1 MKPFELDVNLYL
13 IIFRGLVSTVVAA
26 LRYVLQ
32 VPSHPTVC
40 STGSIRKSAAPADNE
55 TQLRNAE
62 NYLGGH
68 VFVADTLEE
77 LAEKMGVPVDA
88 FVSSVARYNELCE
101 KGHDDDF
108 YKLPNYL
115 KPIRQAPFFA
125 IRSHMA
131 TDGVFGGLDA
141 DENVSVLSHGK
152 PVEGLYCA
160 GDTIGNRYI
169 NQGGEKIEC
178 INDFSWAFASGY
190 LAGKK
195 ILCYLG

>member
-1 MKPFELDVNLYL
+1 VDTF
-13 IIFRGLVSTVVAA
+13 VST
-26 LRYVLQ
+26 
-32 VPSHPTVC
+32 
-40 STGSIRKSAAPADNE
+40 
-55 TQLRNAE
+55 
-62 NYLGGH
+62 
-68 VFVADTLEE
+68 
-77 LAEKMGVPVDA
+77 
-88 FVSSVARYNELCE
+88 VARYNELCE

-125 IRSHMA
+125 IRCHMA

-141 DENVSVLSHGK
+141 DENVNVLSHGA

-169 NQGGEKIEC
+169 NQGGEKLEC

-190 LAGKK
+190 LAAKK
-195 ILCYLG
+195 MLTYLG